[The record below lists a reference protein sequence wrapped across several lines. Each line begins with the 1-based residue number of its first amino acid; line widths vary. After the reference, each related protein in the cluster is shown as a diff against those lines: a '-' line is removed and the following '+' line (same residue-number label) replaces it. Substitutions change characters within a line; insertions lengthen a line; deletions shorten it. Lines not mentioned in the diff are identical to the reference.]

1 MSDNSNFQRIV
12 LTRETMKDIRAIA
25 VVDLNILKIAR
36 HVVQESFL
44 VDSGLELDN
53 IAVLLLGT
61 IDRDD
66 REVSRGG
73 HCLIFWGC

>member
-1 MSDNSNFQRIV
+1 
-12 LTRETMKDIRAIA
+12 MKDIRAIA

-53 IAVLLLGT
+53 IAILLLGT

-73 HCLIFWGC
+73 HCLIFWSC